1 MLDMKIELS
10 KKPQNVTIL
19 GGFPGFGLVGTITSE
34 YLIDHLQAKKI
45 GSVWFAEMNAMIAI
59 HDSKVVE
66 PFGIFYSKK
75 YNLVIVHAITNVAG
89 MEWKIA
95 MAMQDLAKKLKAKE
109 IVCIEGVGG
118 MPGKKSSG
126 KHFYYS
132 NKNQKKWE
140 SIGVTNMSEGIVVGP
155 TASMMLKLKSFPLS
169 CIFAETASNLPDS
182 RAAANTIKALDS
194 YLGLKVDYKPLLK
207 KAEIFEGKLKG
218 ILEGAKKVK
227 IAKDKKDVSYMG

>member
-1 MLDMKIELS
+1 MKIELA

-34 YLIDHLQAKKI
+34 YLIDHLQAEKI
-45 GSVWFAEMNAMIAI
+45 GSVWFSEMNAMIAI
-59 HDSKVVE
+59 HDSKIVE

-75 YNLVIVHAITNVAG
+75 YNLVIFHAITNVAG

-95 MAMQDLAKKLKAKE
+95 SAMQDLSKKLKAKE
-109 IVCIEGVGG
+109 IICIEGVGG
-118 MPGKKSSG
+118 LPGKKSAG
-126 KHFYYS
+126 KQYYYS
-132 NKNQKKWE
+132 NRNKAKWE
-140 SIGVTNMSEGIVVGP
+140 KTEIENMKEGIVVGP
-155 TASMMLKLKSFPLS
+155 TASLMLKLKKFPVS

-182 RAAANTIKALDS
+182 RAAANSIKILDA

-218 ILEGAKKVK
+218 ILEGAKKVQVDK
-227 IAKDKKDVSYMG
+227 QKKDVSYMG